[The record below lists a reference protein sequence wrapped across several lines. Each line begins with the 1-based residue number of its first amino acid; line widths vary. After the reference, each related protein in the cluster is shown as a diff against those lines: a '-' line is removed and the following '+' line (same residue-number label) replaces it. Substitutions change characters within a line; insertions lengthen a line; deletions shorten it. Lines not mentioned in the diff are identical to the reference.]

1 MTITRPRCNRPTR
14 PRLPGRAY
22 GVTIFGIAE
31 KRAEPM
37 SAFVRNAWYV
47 AAWQHEVEAGK
58 PFARTILGEP
68 VVLYRTSDGTPVA
81 LEDRC
86 CHRALPLSMGRVR
99 DDRIECGYHGLQF
112 DGTGMCVAVPGQ
124 TTIPPGA
131 RVPRYPLVERDR
143 FVWIWMGETDRMDPD
158 DIPDFHWLDHPDWR
172 AKPSYLHI
180 RCGHQLL
187 IDNLLDLSHLPF
199 VHPTTLGEMGVAETP
214 ATTERTARGV
224 RTTRW
229 IVDRPPPP
237 MLAKL
242 GGFTGN
248 IDRWQIVDFIA
259 PSAVILDVGGA
270 PTGTGAPEG
279 DRGRGMS
286 NCNLNAITP
295 ETETSLH
302 QFWAQ
307 AHSASLTMPGITEGM
322 HDQVR
327 TAFLEDIAF
336 LEAQQK
342 RNEARPGGARVDINA
357 DAAHLQARRLMDR
370 LRAEEAAAGAAA
382 G

>member
-1 MTITRPRCNRPTR
+1 
-14 PRLPGRAY
+14 
-22 GVTIFGIAE
+22 
-31 KRAEPM
+31 M
-37 SAFVRNAWYV
+37 SGFVRNAWYV
-47 AAWQHEVEAGK
+47 AAWQHELAPGK
-58 PFARTILGEP
+58 ILARTLLGTP
-68 VVLYRTSDGTPVA
+68 VALFRTEDGDPVA

-86 CHRALPLSMGRVR
+86 CHRALPLSMGRALGA
-99 DDRIECGYHGLQF
+99 RIECGYHGLQF
-112 DGTGMCVAVPGQ
+112 DATGECVRVPGQ
-124 TTIPPGA
+124 GRIPPGA
-131 RVPRYPLVERDR
+131 RVASFPLVERDR
-143 FVWIWMGETDRMDPD
+143 LVWIWMGEKARIDPD
-158 DIPDFHWLDHPDWR
+158 GIPDFHWLDHPDWR

-180 RCGHQLL
+180 GCNHQLL

-214 ATTERTARGV
+214 ASTERTPRGV
-224 RTTRW
+224 RTVRW

-237 MLAKL
+237 MLARL

-279 DRGRGMS
+279 DRSRGMS

-295 ETETSLH
+295 ETAASLH

-307 AHSASLTMPGITEGM
+307 AHSAALTAPGITEGM

-336 LEAQQK
+336 LEAQQR
-342 RNEARPGGARVDINA
+342 RNDSGRDAGRIDINA
-357 DAAHLQARRLMDR
+357 DAAHLEARRLMDR
-370 LRAEEAAAGAAA
+370 LRAAEAG
-382 G
+382 

>member
-1 MTITRPRCNRPTR
+1 MNTEF
-14 PRLPGRAY
+14 A
-22 GVTIFGIAE
+22 
-31 KRAEPM
+31 M
-37 SAFVRNAWYV
+37 STFVRNAWYV
-47 AAWQHEVEAGK
+47 AAWQHEVEPGTA
-58 PFARTILGEP
+58 FARTILGMP
-68 VVLYRTSDGTPVA
+68 LVLFRTSDGTPVA

-86 CHRALPLSMGRVR
+86 CHRQLPLSMGRVR
-99 DDRIECGYHGLQF
+99 NDRLECGYHGLVF
-112 DGTGMCVAVPGQ
+112 DASGTCVAVPGQ
-124 TTIPPGA
+124 SQIPPGA
-131 RVPRYPLVERDR
+131 GVTAYPLAERDR
-143 FVWIWMGETDRMDPD
+143 FIWVWMGDRARMDPA
-158 DIPDFHWLDHPDWR
+158 DIPDFSWLDHPDWR
-172 AKPSYLHI
+172 AKPSYLYI
-180 RCGHQLL
+180 RCNHQLL

-199 VHPTTLGEMGVAETP
+199 VHPTTLGEMGVAETQ

-224 RTTRW
+224 RTVRW

-242 GGFTGN
+242 GGFTTN

-279 DRGRGMS
+279 DRSHGMS

-307 AHSASLTMPGITEGM
+307 AHSARLTMPGITEGM

-342 RNEARPGGARVDINA
+342 RNEAYPDGNRIDINA
-357 DAAHLQARRLMDR
+357 DAAHLQSRRLMDD
-370 LRAEEAAAGAAA
+370 LRAAEAVHPTAE
-382 G
+382 

>member
-1 MTITRPRCNRPTR
+1 MEITRRRGNRTPD
-14 PRLPGRAY
+14 PRLPAMPRR
-22 GVTIFGIAE
+22 VTIGGETA
-31 KRAEPM
+31 KRLKSM
-37 SAFVRNAWYV
+37 GAFVRNAWYV
-47 AAWQHEVEAGK
+47 AAWQHEVSA
-58 PFARTILGEP
+58 ARALAREILGTP
-68 VVLYRTSDGTPVA
+68 VLLYRTPDGTPVA

-86 CHRALPLSMGRVR
+86 CHRALPLSMGRILGE
-99 DDRIECGYHGLQF
+99 RIECGYHGLQF
-112 DGTGMCVAVPGQ
+112 DRTGACVAVPGQ
-124 TTIPPGA
+124 SAVPPGA
-131 RVPRYPLVERDR
+131 RVPAYPLVERDR
-143 FVWIWMGETDRMDPD
+143 FVWIWMGDADRMDPD

-180 RCGHQLL
+180 RCNYQLL

-214 ATTERTARGV
+214 ATAERTARGV

-229 IVDRPPPP
+229 IIDRPAPP
-237 MLAKL
+237 MLARL

-279 DRGRGMS
+279 DRSQGMS
-286 NCNLNAITP
+286 NRNLNAITP
-295 ETETSLH
+295 ETGTRLH

-307 AHSASLTMPGITEGM
+307 AHNASLTMPGITEGM

-342 RNEARPGGARVDINA
+342 RNETGAGAARIDINA

-370 LRAEEAAAGAAA
+370 LRAEEAAAAAE
-382 G
+382 

>member
-1 MTITRPRCNRPTR
+1 
-14 PRLPGRAY
+14 
-22 GVTIFGIAE
+22 
-31 KRAEPM
+31 M
-37 SAFVRNAWYV
+37 SVFVRNAWYV
-47 AAWQHEVEAGK
+47 AAWQHELAAGQAL
-58 PFARTILGEP
+58 AREILGTP
-68 VVLYRTSDGTPVA
+68 VVLYRTADGTPAA

-86 CHRALPLSMGRVR
+86 CHRALPLSMGRVL

-112 DGTGMCVAVPGQ
+112 DRAGHCVAVPGQ
-124 TTIPPGA
+124 SAIPPGA
-131 RVPRYPLVERDR
+131 RVPAFPLVERDR
-143 FVWIWMGETDRMDPD
+143 FVWIWMGDPGRMDPD

-180 RCGHQLL
+180 RCNYQLL

-214 ATTERTARGV
+214 AETERTPRGV

-229 IVDRPPPP
+229 IIDRPPPP

-242 GGFTGN
+242 GGFVGN

-279 DRGRGMS
+279 DRSRGMS

-307 AHSASLTMPGITEGM
+307 AHSAKLTVPGITEGM

-336 LEAQQK
+336 LEAQQR
-342 RNEARPGGARVDINA
+342 RNGARPDAARIDINA

-370 LRAEEAAAGAAA
+370 LRAEEAGEAAA
-382 G
+382 E

>member
-1 MTITRPRCNRPTR
+1 MGG
-14 PRLPGRAY
+14 L
-22 GVTIFGIAE
+22 
-31 KRAEPM
+31 
-37 SAFVRNAWYV
+37 VRNAWYV
-47 AAWQHEVEAGK
+47 AAWQHELAAGK
-58 PFARTILGEP
+58 TLARTLLGTP

-86 CHRALPLSMGRVR
+86 CHRRLPLSMGRVLG
-99 DDRIECGYHGLQF
+99 DRIECGYHGLQF
-112 DGTGMCVAVPGQ
+112 DAAGACVAVPGQ
-124 TTIPPGA
+124 SRIPPGA
-131 RVPRYPLVERDR
+131 RVARYELVERDR
-143 FVWIWMGETDRMDPD
+143 LVWIWMGEADRMDPAG
-158 DIPDFHWLDHPDWR
+158 IPDFHWLDHPDWR

-180 RCGHQLL
+180 GCNYQLL

-214 ATTERTARGV
+214 AMTERTAQGV

-237 MLAKL
+237 MLARL

-259 PSAVILDVGGA
+259 PGAVILDVGGA

-279 DRGRGMS
+279 DRSRGMS

-307 AHSASLTMPGITEGM
+307 AHSARLTAPGITEGM

-336 LEAQQK
+336 LEAQQE
-342 RNEARPGGARVDINA
+342 RNEAGADAARIDINA
-357 DAAHLQARRLMDR
+357 DAAHLEAHRLMDR
-370 LRAEEAAAGAAA
+370 LRAEEIAAAAE
-382 G
+382 